1 MCVIF
6 SLLILVGFLHLVEI
20 SLLVVLCF
28 LFPVC
33 FSNVKNVKY
42 LMMFFCEYAR
52 IDSKGKCSIS
62 QNICEFQEHEST
74 KYLLSMTVRKCN
86 FLILI
91 FVRRRK

>member
-42 LMMFFCEYAR
+42 LMMFFVNMPE
-52 IDSKGKCSIS
+52 SIERES
-62 QNICEFQEHEST
+62 VQSLKTFVNFRSMKVQNIC
-74 KYLLSMTVRKCN
+74 CP
-86 FLILI
+86 
-91 FVRRRK
+91 